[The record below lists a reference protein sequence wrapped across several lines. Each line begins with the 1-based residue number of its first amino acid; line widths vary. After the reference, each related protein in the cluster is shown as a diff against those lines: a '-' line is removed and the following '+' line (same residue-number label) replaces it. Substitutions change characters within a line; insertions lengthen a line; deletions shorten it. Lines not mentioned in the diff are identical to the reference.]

1 MRRIGVL
8 RPVSAGDPQTE
19 SIRQGL
25 RELGYVEGQ
34 NIHVDY
40 RFAAG
45 QYERL
50 PGMAAELVELGVEVI
65 STAGPANRVAKDA
78 TSTIPIVFA
87 LDLDPVGSGLVAS
100 LARPGGNVTG
110 VSLYHSQLAAKRLE
124 YLREVAPGALRVAVM
139 ANPDNSG
146 TPLLMKEL
154 EAAARSTGVQLQWLS
169 VQAPSAIPDAFAAL
183 ATSQAQALLVAD
195 DAMFFDQ
202 RARLAELAAESRLP
216 AMFANRGFAEPGGL
230 MAYGPSLHDMFRRSA
245 TFVDKILQGAKPA
258 DLPVEQPTVFDF
270 AINLKTAQALGL
282 TIPQSVLQQATE
294 IVQ

>member
-1 MRRIGVL
+1 MDRTHRRWFLRQSLALAGLGLATGCGMLPPLSPAPRMRRIGIL

-25 RELGYVEGQ
+25 RELGYIEGQ

-50 PGMAAELVELGVEVI
+50 PGMAAELVGLGVEVI

-146 TPLLMKEL
+146 TPH
-154 EAAARSTGVQLQWLS
+154 ST
-169 VQAPSAIPDAFAAL
+169 
-183 ATSQAQALLVAD
+183 
-195 DAMFFDQ
+195 
-202 RARLAELAAESRLP
+202 
-216 AMFANRGFAEPGGL
+216 
-230 MAYGPSLHDMFRRSA
+230 
-245 TFVDKILQGAKPA
+245 
-258 DLPVEQPTVFDF
+258 
-270 AINLKTAQALGL
+270 
-282 TIPQSVLQQATE
+282 
-294 IVQ
+294 